1 MRFLF
6 SQPKR
11 MFCAAPALG
20 IKQFP
25 KCQREITKL
34 VMELQI
40 ELLKHR
46 NADRKIEITKNKSNR
61 RLMKQK
67 NTHFRLKGLLL
78 YSDNGS

>member
-1 MRFLF
+1 
-6 SQPKR
+6 
-11 MFCAAPALG
+11 
-20 IKQFP
+20 
-25 KCQREITKL
+25 
-34 VMELQI
+34 MELQI